1 MVAYVIQKFKTL
13 KNQYVNLVKNKEVY
27 IHYFNKINDIDVEQE
42 TQHVLISQVESKLD
56 KKLNKMS
63 YILKVSRQ
71 IPISLV
77 NEINE
82 EESRLFN
89 LYQDIIQNIDNPDKN
104 KIIEYINKKHLK
116 SLKNKLKIENN
127 KQNTYID
134 FIVIKLPKIEIRK

>member
-1 MVAYVIQKFKTL
+1 
-13 KNQYVNLVKNKEVY
+13 
-27 IHYFNKINDIDVEQE
+27 
-42 TQHVLISQVESKLD
+42 
-56 KKLNKMS
+56 
-63 YILKVSRQ
+63 RQ

-82 EESRLFN
+82 EEGRLFN

-104 KIIEYINKKHLK
+104 KIIEYISKKHLK

-127 KQNTYID
+127 KQNNYID